1 MAEDVDSHLEQR
13 LRKAE
18 EAEYEVNRLE
28 SLAAE
33 APKLRLELARTQRRQ
48 EREGNK
54 KTALDQARKEIQA
67 AQERQTDVPLT
78 LEMVCELVSSLYALL
93 KDVDSHR
100 KEATRL
106 MGIVDRMDYEEELE
120 TSEEEQTE
128 LGRDPQGLEYL
139 IASRH
144 GQPRIKQLID
154 ELDPDFGFLQDCD
167 IEEPLKRDVAN
178 FILSHVISSERL
190 NQEKNAATDAIS
202 QDRNVPA
209 EPQEANLIPKE
220 KVPQNN

>member
-1 MAEDVDSHLEQR
+1 MAEDVDSHLEER

-78 LEMVCELVSSLYALL
+78 LEMVCELVSSLYGLL

-154 ELDPDFGFLQDCD
+154 ELAPDFGFLQDCD

-190 NQEKNAATDAIS
+190 NQEKAAATDAIS
-202 QDRNVPA
+202 QDRSVPA

>member
-1 MAEDVDSHLEQR
+1 MVEGVDSHLEDR

-18 EAEYEVNRLE
+18 DAESEVSRLE
-28 SLAAE
+28 CIAAE

-48 EREGNK
+48 EREENK
-54 KTALDQARKEIQA
+54 KIALDQARKEIQS

-78 LEMVCELVSSLYALL
+78 LEMVCELVSSLYSLL

-120 TSEEEQTE
+120 TGEEEQAE

-144 GQPRIKQLID
+144 GKPRVKQLVD
-154 ELDPDFGFLQDCD
+154 ELDSDFGFLRDCD
-167 IEEPLKRDVAN
+167 IDEPLKRDVAD

-190 NQEKNAATDAIS
+190 NQERTAAADAIS

-209 EPQEANLIPKE
+209 EPPEENLIPKE
-220 KVPQNN
+220 RVPQDN